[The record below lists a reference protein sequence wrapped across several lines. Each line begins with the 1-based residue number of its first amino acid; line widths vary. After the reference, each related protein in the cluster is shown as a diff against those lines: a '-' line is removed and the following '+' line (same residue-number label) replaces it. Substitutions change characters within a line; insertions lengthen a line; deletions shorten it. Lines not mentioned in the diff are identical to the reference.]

1 MTPEREQ
8 QLLDENAALKREN
21 ELLRQ
26 KLDLVLR
33 KLFGKSSESLD
44 PAQLELL
51 LGEPPGKAPASLSAG
66 EAPEEEAAKANAAK
80 PERKPRRE
88 RLPEHLPVVEEI
100 HIPGPVKASPETWR
114 KIGEEHSDRLDYQ
127 PAKIFIHRLI
137 RPTYVRSDDRD
148 AAPITAKLPLRLQDG
163 LTATPGLI
171 AQILVAKYCD
181 HLPFYRQEKIL
192 STRHGVHIGRN
203 TMCRWTELAAF
214 WLKPLY
220 QKIHRQLLDSDY
232 LQADETP
239 IKYLAPGK
247 GKTGQGYLWALH
259 QPGGNVF
266 YQWHASRGSTCL
278 DDLLD
283 GFHGTLQCDGYAA
296 YGKHSNK
303 HPAIRLAGCWAHV
316 RRKFHEALQTGQT
329 AAAGPLKAIAKLYL
343 TEKDLRQTRA
353 GPDEK
358 SLIRSQQSAP
368 LIETLRLDLLQLRAH
383 ATVLPKSPLG
393 KAIDYTLGQWA
404 KLTIFLNDGLICI
417 DNNPIENSIRPTA
430 IGKKNWLFIGG
441 EDTGERSAI
450 LYRPFARS
458 QFRLNEGGAQTD
470 WMICGSS
477 SRSLRLSNNRLVNA
491 SPQLVRKPAMGSP
504 LMCCQSRSMGLKS
517 GL

>member
-1 MTPEREQ
+1 VKTNCCARSSISFY
-8 QLLDENAALKREN
+8 ENSSAKAAKRS
-21 ELLRQ
+21 
-26 KLDLVLR
+26 
-33 KLFGKSSESLD
+33 G

-88 RLPEHLPVVEEI
+88 RLPEHLSVVEEI
-100 HIPGPVKASPETWR
+100 LVPEPVKASPAAWR

-137 RPTYVRSDDRD
+137 RPTYVRIDDRD
-148 AAPITAKLPLRLQDG
+148 AAPITAKLPPRLQDG

-192 STRHGVHIGRN
+192 SSRHGVHIGRN
-203 TMCRWTELAAF
+203 TLCRWTELAAF
-214 WLKPLY
+214 WFKPLY

-266 YQWHASRGSTCL
+266 YQWHASRGGACL
-278 DDLLD
+278 NDLLENY
-283 GFHGTLQCDGYAA
+283 HGTLQCDGYAA

-303 HPAIRLAGCWAHV
+303 GNAIQFAGCWAHV
-316 RRKFHEALQTGQT
+316 RRKFHEALQTGQQL
-329 AAAGPLKAIAKLYL
+329 AARPLQIIAQLYL
-343 TEKDLRQTRA
+343 AEKHLRQTRA
-353 GPDEK
+353 GPDERT
-358 SLIRSQQSAP
+358 LIRSQQSAP

-383 ATVLPKSPLG
+383 AAVLPKSPLG
-393 KAIDYTLGQWA
+393 KAIDYTLGQWS
-404 KLTIFLNDGLICI
+404 KLQLFLHHGQIEI
-417 DNNPIENSIRPTA
+417 DNNPIENAIRPTA
-430 IGKKNWLFIGG
+430 IGKKNWL
-441 EDTGERSAI
+441 
-450 LYRPFARS
+450 
-458 QFRLNEGGAQTD
+458 
-470 WMICGSS
+470 CV
-477 SRSLRLSNNRLVNA
+477 SRKEVIDVKRA
-491 SPQLVRKPAMGSP
+491 A
-504 LMCCQSRSMGLKS
+504 
-517 GL
+517 